1 MKHRLKSCALAL
13 RSLGVLRYA
22 PLLRMNGVGPAL
34 RSFSVVGLLALIIC
48 NIHADEVA
56 YAAKSIFHA
65 HKAGSWYPEKT
76 KDLNL
81 LLNRL
86 TVDAQD
92 AFAMDTDSDAIRAVI
107 VPHAG
112 YMYSGKVAAAV
123 YNLLADKKNVDRII
137 ILGPSHEIPFAG
149 IAVPNFIQYRTPL
162 GTLVVDLNTITSLK
176 RNRIVVSGDQYF
188 KPEHSIELQLPFIQ
202 RAIPRAHIVPIV
214 VGSLSDAQITDV
226 AALLKDFITPKTL
239 VIISSDFTHY
249 GSNFNYV
256 PFTDN
261 VLLNIDQL
269 DSAVLHPI
277 QHQKRTG
284 FEKVIGQTHDTVCG
298 YNPICILLE
307 LIKQQAFGTVTTRL
321 VAHDSSYT
329 VTNDPRSIVTY
340 ASLIVTTELHND
352 KLNTQEQRELLT
364 YARATLQESFKQTVA
379 PALIKP
385 IMTPLLEKPH
395 GAFTTIWKLD
405 KGLDRELRGCMGQVV
420 TTKPLY
426 EIVAEKILDS
436 AYHDPR
442 FQPVRQSELKNLQ
455 IQISVLQD
463 PKPVKSYKDI
473 VLHKHGIILT
483 NEDRSALFLPTV
495 PREFGFSLIQTLQE
509 LSVKA
514 GLPRNAWKL
523 PTTSFQIFESQ
534 DFEE

>member
-1 MKHRLKSCALAL
+1 MKHYFKSGA
-13 RSLGVLRYA
+13 
-22 PLLRMNGVGPAL
+22 
-34 RSFSVVGLLALIIC
+34 LLALIIC
-48 NIHADEVA
+48 NA
-56 YAAKSIFHA
+56 YATEVIYATKSIFQA

-92 AFAMDTDSDAIRAVI
+92 AFAMDTDSDAIRAAI

-137 ILGPSHEIPFAG
+137 ILGPSHEIPFNG

-176 RNRIVVSGDQYF
+176 KNRIVVSGDQYF

-214 VGSLSDAQITDV
+214 VGSLSDTQVTHV

-249 GSNFNYV
+249 GENFKYV

-261 VLLNIDQL
+261 ILLNLDQL
-269 DSAVLHPI
+269 DSSVLYPI
-277 QHQKRTG
+277 QHQKRTD
-284 FEKVIGQTHDTVCG
+284 FEKIINKTHDTVCG
-298 YNPICILLE
+298 YDPIRILLE
-307 LIKQQAFGTVTTRL
+307 LIKQHAFGIVTTRL
-321 VAHDSSYT
+321 VAHDSSFT

-340 ASLIVTTELHND
+340 AGLIVTTELHND
-352 KLNTQEQRELLT
+352 TLNTQEQRELLA
-364 YARATLQESFKQTVA
+364 YARATLQESFQQTVN

-385 IMTPLLEKPH
+385 ILTPLLEKPH
-395 GAFTTIWKLD
+395 GAFTTIWKLN
-405 KGLDRELRGCMGQVV
+405 KGLDRELRGCIGQVIP
-420 TTKPLY
+420 TKPLY
-426 EIVAEKILDS
+426 ETVAEKILDS
-436 AYHDPR
+436 AYHDSR
-442 FQPVRQSELKNLQ
+442 FKPVQPSELKNLQ

-463 PKPVKSYKDI
+463 PKPVKSYKEI

-483 NEDRSALFLPTV
+483 NDGFSALFLPTV

-523 PTTSFQIFESQ
+523 PTTTFQVFEAQ

>member
-1 MKHRLKSCALAL
+1 MKQYLKSYAFTL
-13 RSLGVLRYA
+13 RSLGV
-22 PLLRMNGVGPAL
+22 VG
-34 RSFSVVGLLALIIC
+34 LIIC
-48 NIHADEVA
+48 TIHADEVA

-65 HKAGSWYPEKT
+65 HRAGSWYPEKT

-92 AFAMDTDSDAIRAVI
+92 AFAMETDADAIRAAI

-112 YMYSGKVAAAV
+112 YQYSGKVAAAA
-123 YNLLADKKNVDRII
+123 YNLLADKKNVERII
-137 ILGPSHEIPFAG
+137 ILGPSHEVPFEG
-149 IAVPNFIQYRTPL
+149 IAVPNFIKYRTPL
-162 GTLVVDLNTITSLK
+162 GTLVVDISAIESLK

-202 RAIPRAHIVPIV
+202 RAMPRAHIIPIV
-214 VGSLSDAQITDV
+214 VGSLSDAQVTHA
-226 AALLKDFITPKTL
+226 AALLKDYITPKTL

-249 GSNFNYV
+249 GANFDYV

-269 DSAVLHPI
+269 DSAVLYPI
-277 QHQKRTG
+277 QHQKRAD
-284 FEKVIGQTHDTVCG
+284 FEKVIHETHDTVCG
-298 YNPICILLE
+298 YNPIRILLE
-307 LIKQQAFGTVTTRL
+307 LIKQHAFGSVSTRL

-340 ASLIVTTELHND
+340 ASLIVTNELNND
-352 KLNTQEQRELLT
+352 TLNTQEQRELLT
-364 YARATLQESFKQTVA
+364 YARATLQESFKPTVD
-379 PALIKP
+379 PALVKP

-405 KGLDRELRGCMGQVV
+405 KGLDRELRGCIGQVIP
-420 TTKPLY
+420 TKPLF
-426 EIVAEKILDS
+426 ETVAEKILDS
-436 AYHDPR
+436 ASHDTR
-442 FQPVRQSELKNLQ
+442 FEPVQQSELKNLQ
-455 IQISVLQD
+455 IQISVLQA
-463 PKPVKSYKDI
+463 PKKVKSYKEI
-473 VLHKHGIILT
+473 VLHKHGIILSNDGFT
-483 NEDRSALFLPTV
+483 ALFLPTV
-495 PREFGFSLIQTLQE
+495 PREFGFTLIQTLQE
-509 LSVKA
+509 LCVKA

-523 PTTSFQIFESQ
+523 PTTTLQVFEAQ